1 MAPCEGR
8 RSSSKA
14 GKGGGGGA
22 ATSRPPASDRSQAV
36 DFQELMCNWDET
48 FEEFST
54 DPAKAAHLE
63 KLAREGH
70 ERSGRGFVFLRC
82 KARAAASTCA
92 VPPGPPSWYPLL
104 LRTERARGPARTQ
117 LAVAVAGGAGR
128 RSRRGGASS
137 ELRELALAKAIGA
150 PLAANPDL
158 ALVAW
163 QAEFLPSGIL
173 AELGALAGAGGAP
186 LPDAGQL
193 AAPAA
198 SGDGEALEELRRV
211 MRGMDPG
218 RLAALVGG
226 EEGAPGVESTV
237 RGERAHD
244 PAAREFVLLLSA
256 RVAGTPAVGADVVRA
271 FDAPGGGVA
280 LATPGLDELL

>member
-1 MAPCEGR
+1 
-8 RSSSKA
+8 
-14 GKGGGGGA
+14 
-22 ATSRPPASDRSQAV
+22 
-36 DFQELMCNWDET
+36 MCNWDET

-63 KLAREGH
+63 QLAREGH

-82 KARAAASTCA
+82 KVA
-92 VPPGPPSWYPLL
+92 
-104 LRTERARGPARTQ
+104 PA
-117 LAVAVAGGAGR
+117 LADGAGR

-137 ELRELALAKAIGA
+137 ELRELALAKAIGT

-163 QAEFLPSGIL
+163 QAEFLSNGIL
-173 AELGALAGAGGAP
+173 AELGGLGGAGGAP

-198 SGDGEALEELRRV
+198 SGDAEALEELRRV

-218 RLAALVGG
+218 RLTALVGSE
-226 EEGAPGVESTV
+226 EEGAPGMESMIG
-237 RGERAHD
+237 GERAHN

-271 FDAPGGGVA
+271 FDVAGGGIA
-280 LATPGLDELL
+280 LATPGLDALL